1 VVGSTRAAEIDLD
14 RREPNACGGKGPQ
27 VRAVIVGGGLVGS
40 TLAARLSREGHAVVV
55 VENDREHLRS
65 LNEHLD
71 VQTVAGS
78 GTTVGVLREA
88 GIDDCDV
95 LFACTS
101 SDEVNMIAALIGA
114 TIFHVPKVVAR
125 LRELDHEASFKAI
138 AEGLEGDQVTV
149 NPDLAAVEKI
159 LSLLPVPGALDIA
172 PFLDGRLLVAG
183 FPIRP
188 DSDFAGLLLSHL
200 RLLFPASPVLVV
212 AIRRG
217 ERWLIPRGD
226 DEIKAADTVYFAI
239 DPAEMDNVLSLLGVR
254 RSTGGRV
261 MIAGATRIGL
271 ALAAR
276 LDQERVQVTLIE
288 ESEALARQAA
298 AMLSGALVIHGM
310 ATSQEVLEEEG
321 IERASAFV
329 ACTDKHPQ
337 NVVSCL
343 LARRLGVGHT
353 FALVDDPGLSGLV
366 GELGIDA
373 IISPRLLTVGLALHF
388 ARRGRIR
395 AAAAFLEDFVEAVE
409 VDVAADSRLVRGPLA
424 DLGLPRGVIV
434 AAVLRDGRLVVP
446 LGNDRILPGD
456 RALLVTAVEEATT
469 LDEFLSG

>member
-1 VVGSTRAAEIDLD
+1 
-14 RREPNACGGKGPQ
+14 
-27 VRAVIVGGGLVGS
+27 VRAVVVGGGLVGS
-40 TLAARLSREGHAVVV
+40 TLAARLSREGHSVAV
-55 VENDREHLRS
+55 VENGAEQIRS
-65 LNEHLD
+65 LSENLD
-71 VQTVAGS
+71 VQIVTGN

-88 GIDDCDV
+88 GIENCDV

-101 SDEVNMIAALIGA
+101 SDEANMVAALIGS

-125 LRELDHEASFKAI
+125 LRELDHQASFRAI
-138 AEGLEGDQVTV
+138 ADNLNGDHVSV

-159 LSLLPVPGALDIA
+159 LSLLPVPGALDLA

-188 DSDFAGLLLSHL
+188 GSDFAGLLLSHM

-217 ERWLIPRGD
+217 ERWLIPRGE
-226 DEIKAADTVYFAI
+226 DEIQAADTVYFAI
-239 DPAEMDNVLSLLGVR
+239 DPGEMDNFLSLFGVR
-254 RSTGGRV
+254 RAVESRV
-261 MIAGATRIGL
+261 VIAGATRIGL

-276 LDQERVQVTLIE
+276 LEQEHTPVTLFE
-288 ESEALARQAA
+288 EHEETARQAA
-298 AMLSGALVIHGM
+298 AMLSDTLVIRGT
-310 ATSQEVLEEEG
+310 ATNHDLLVEEG

-337 NVVSCL
+337 NVVACL

-409 VDVAADSRLVRGPLA
+409 VDVVAESRLVRAPLA
-424 DLGLPRGVIV
+424 ELGLPRGVIV
-434 AAVLRDGRLVVP
+434 AAVLRDGKLLVP
-446 LGNDRILPGD
+446 TGRDRIVPGD

-469 LDEFLSG
+469 LDEFLTG

>member
-1 VVGSTRAAEIDLD
+1 M
-14 RREPNACGGKGPQ
+14 
-27 VRAVIVGGGLVGS
+27 RAVIVGGGLVGS

-55 VENDREHLRS
+55 VENDGEHLRS
-65 LNEHLD
+65 LNEQLD
-71 VQTVAGS
+71 IQTVNGS

-88 GIDDCDV
+88 GIDECDV

-125 LRELDHEASFKAI
+125 LRELDHQASFRAI
-138 AEGLEGDQVTV
+138 AEGLEGDQVSV
-149 NPDLAAVEKI
+149 NPDMAAVEKI
-159 LSLLPVPGALDIA
+159 LSLLPVPGALDLA

-183 FPIRP
+183 FPIRQG
-188 DSDFAGLLLSHL
+188 SDFAGLLLSHM
-200 RLLFPASPVLVV
+200 RLLFPESPVLVV

-217 ERWLIPRGD
+217 EHWLIPHGE
-226 DEIKAADTVYFAI
+226 DEIKAGDTVYFAI
-239 DPAEMDNVLSLLGVR
+239 DPAEMDNVLSLLGVHR
-254 RSTGGRV
+254 AAEGRV

-276 LDQERVQVTLIE
+276 LGQEHVPVTLIE

-298 AMLSGALVIHGM
+298 AMLSDALVIHGA
-310 ATSQEVLEEEG
+310 ATNQELLEEEG

-329 ACTDKHPQ
+329 GCTDKHPQ

-409 VDVAADSRLVRGPLA
+409 VDVASDSRLVRAPLA
-424 DLGLPRGVIV
+424 ELGLPRGVIV
-434 AAVLRDGRLVVP
+434 AAALRDGKLVVP
-446 LGNDRILPGD
+446 KGTDRILTGD
-456 RALLVTAVEEATT
+456 RALLVTAVEEATA